1 MPNDGDGRIDRVAK
15 VRDYVD
21 RQISECERDIRRLTL
36 QLSVDRDYVESPEA
50 EPGEIDYFRL
60 QVQLQNL
67 EVEFLTRRLAIL
79 REWQR

>member
-1 MPNDGDGRIDRVAK
+1 MPNDGDGRVERIAA

-21 RQISECERDIRRLTL
+21 HQISECQRDIKRLTL

-50 EPGEIDYFRL
+50 ESGEIDYFRL

-79 REWQR
+79 KEWQR